1 MGAVVQRTGEL
12 EAAAR
17 HQPGEAIRGSKVTTT
32 QTKSLYDRLG
42 GLDVINALTESWV
55 ARVGGDDR
63 ANGKF
68 VRTDIPRLKKEIID
82 QLCEATGGP
91 CTYTGRSMRE
101 THDGMEVT
109 AGEFDV
115 AMQHLGAALDELNIP
130 KTEQDELVD
139 LLRPM
144 RSDIVEVE
152 SAETGTPLPDSY
164 QAAPPL
170 T

>member
-1 MGAVVQRTGEL
+1 M
-12 EAAAR
+12 
-17 HQPGEAIRGSKVTTT
+17 TT

-42 GLDVINALTESWV
+42 RGDAINAITESWV

-63 ANGKF
+63 ANKKF
-68 VRTDIPRLKKEIID
+68 ARTDIARLKKEVAD

-91 CTYTGRSMRE
+91 CTYTGRSMRT
-101 THDGMEVT
+101 THDGMQVT
-109 AGEFDV
+109 AGEFEV
-115 AMQHLGAALDELNIP
+115 VMQHLEAALDELNVP
-130 KTEQDELVD
+130 KTEHDELTG

-144 RSDIVEVE
+144 REDIVEVE
-152 SAETGTPLPDSY
+152 SPETGTPLPDSY

>member
-1 MGAVVQRTGEL
+1 M
-12 EAAAR
+12 
-17 HQPGEAIRGSKVTTT
+17 TT

-42 GLDVINALTESWV
+42 GLDAISALTESWV

-68 VRTDIPRLKKEIID
+68 VRTDIPRLKKEVID

-91 CTYTGRSMRE
+91 CTYTGRSMLE
-101 THDGMEVT
+101 THDGMQVT

-115 AMQHLGAALDELNIP
+115 VMQHLDATLDEFKVP
-130 KTEQDELVD
+130 KEEQVELVA
-139 LLRPM
+139 LIMPM
-144 RSDIVEVE
+144 RGDIVEVE
-152 SAETGTPLPDSY
+152 SPETGTPLPDSY

>member
-1 MGAVVQRTGEL
+1 M
-12 EAAAR
+12 
-17 HQPGEAIRGSKVTTT
+17 TT
-32 QTKSLYDRLG
+32 QTNSLYDRLG
-42 GLDVINALTESWV
+42 GGNAVNALTDSWV

-68 VRTDIPRLKKEIID
+68 ARTDIERLKKEVVD

-101 THDGMEVT
+101 THDGMKVT
-109 AGEFDV
+109 VGEFDIV
-115 AMQHLGAALDELNIP
+115 MQHLRATLDELNIP

-144 RSDIVEVE
+144 RDDIVEVE
-152 SAETGTPLPDSY
+152 SPETGMPLPDSY

-170 T
+170 S

>member
-1 MGAVVQRTGEL
+1 M
-12 EAAAR
+12 
-17 HQPGEAIRGSKVTTT
+17 TT
-32 QTKSLYDRLG
+32 QTKTLYYRLG
-42 GLDVINALTESWV
+42 GGDAITALTESWV

-68 VRTDIPRLKKEIID
+68 VRTDIDRLKKEVAD

-91 CTYTGRSMRE
+91 CTYTGRSMVE
-101 THDGMEVT
+101 THAGMKVT

-115 AMQHLGAALDELNIP
+115 VMQHLDAALDELNVP

-144 RSDIVEVE
+144 RADIVEVE
-152 SAETGTPLPDSY
+152 SPETGTPLPDSY

-170 T
+170 R